1 MVVVPMVPGKVV
13 GVYIER
19 DANATVSELLLDV
32 FGIRPLLDEER
43 GKGVAQVMKG
53 DMPQVGPRETGLEPV
68 RTSSL
73 LFRWCVGPKKIQ
85 GTSESP
91 FMAASSARVS
101 FTPKDPRKLRRHIHA
116 PDLTGPR

>member
-19 DANATVSELLLDV
+19 DANATVPELLLDV

-68 RTSSL
+68 SHEL
-73 LFRWCVGPKKIQ
+73 IAHPLVCGA
-85 GTSESP
+85 EE
-91 FMAASSARVS
+91 
-101 FTPKDPRKLRRHIHA
+101 DPGHQ
-116 PDLTGPR
+116 